1 MPNRPP
7 VALSKG
13 RGGGFSINS
22 RLGIRSCNSSLSKG
36 PLSPG
41 LVPLAILAG
50 GEGSGRHSYAWKVFQ
65 TEMGEYDLIRKTRN
79 MHGYTMTQFL
89 SKRVDDTE
97 IMYIIPK
104 LVQVISDTYW
114 RRVPHPTAYLNHQY
128 KKE

>member
-65 TEMGEYDLIRKTRN
+65 TEIVNLQGKKRNSSEHGRNKVFAFDLDNVYASGAFAILD
-79 MHGYTMTQFL
+79 M
-89 SKRVDDTE
+89 
-97 IMYIIPK
+97 
-104 LVQVISDTYW
+104 
-114 RRVPHPTAYLNHQY
+114 
-128 KKE
+128 

>member
-65 TEMGEYDLIRKTRN
+65 TEIVNMITRK
-79 MHGYTMTQFL
+79 
-89 SKRVDDTE
+89 DE
-97 IMYIIPK
+97 K
-104 LVQVISDTYW
+104 LVEHGKNKAFAFDLSNVYTTMQHLMDLECELLQT
-114 RRVPHPTAYLNHQY
+114 RFRTGP
-128 KKE
+128 K